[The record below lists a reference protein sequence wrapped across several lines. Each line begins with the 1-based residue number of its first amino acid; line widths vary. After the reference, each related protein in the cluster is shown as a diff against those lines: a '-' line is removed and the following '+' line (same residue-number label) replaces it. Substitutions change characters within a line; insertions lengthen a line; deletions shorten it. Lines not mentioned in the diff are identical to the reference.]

1 MVENELI
8 YDIKELVKSH
18 KLSDDIDLS
27 NRYLSYL
34 ISNQRALWI
43 RKKYSEPG
51 NLVNDSITQTLGA
64 MELEVADRSVC
75 PDVPAGCSILRT
87 KEKLPKPITVKGK
100 ELITRVG
107 PVDLL
112 NYDFSYVP
120 YERALYTGNGKYTQ
134 NQVYAFLLDDRIY
147 IKTTNVAYKMLKYVN
162 IRGVFEEPFNVT
174 KYCDAQGN
182 SCYDPL
188 VDSYPLEKWMVP
200 FVKEQ
205 VVAQLVQS
213 AQMPKDKAN
222 NANNSNTDR

>member
-1 MVENELI
+1 MIENELI

-27 NRYLSYL
+27 NRYISYL
-34 ISNQRALWI
+34 LSNQRALWI

-64 MELEVADRSVC
+64 MELEVADRSIC
-75 PDVPAGCSILRT
+75 PGIPAGCSILRT
-87 KEKLPKPITVKGK
+87 KEEIPNPVTVKGS

-107 PVDLL
+107 PVDIL

-120 YERALYTGNGKYTQ
+120 YERAIYTGNGKY
-134 NQVYAFLLDDRIY
+134 NQQQVFAFLLDNRIY
-147 IKTTNVAYKMLKYVN
+147 IKTANVQYKMLKYIN
-162 IRGVFEEPFNVT
+162 IRGVFEDPSIVT

-182 SCYDPL
+182 TCYDPATTN
-188 VDSYPLEKWMVP
+188 YPIERWMIP

-205 VVAQLVQS
+205 VVNQLVQS
-213 AQMPKDKAN
+213 AQMPKDQAN
-222 NANNSNTDR
+222 NANNNNTDR